1 MKHSLVFPDYNRSI
15 LNITASILQAYGL
28 RSNYPPLPSLD
39 PGKIREKNIVINYIM
54 DGLGY
59 NIYQKYTESYQ
70 SHLAQFLRDRITS
83 VFPSTTTAAI
93 TSMRTG
99 LSPYEHGALGWSLYF
114 KEFFSMIDF
123 LPHTNSLDNAFM
135 DPEKYDSY
143 SIMNFP
149 SLLEEIGKK
158 NDDLLIYNLMPKA
171 YYQGPYSTKMAK
183 ASEIIPYESINDL
196 NSIIEHISVSDSDHK
211 KFIMIY
217 SPQPDATLH
226 KSGTTDQ
233 EVYDTIHCLDMNI
246 KQLETILKDKNGML
260 IISADHGLID
270 IKEYDYIND
279 DEELYDCLIL
289 PTFPESRFLS
299 FFIKAHKKEQF
310 LHAIRKYQDHYLFLS
325 REELFQKEFL
335 GFGKMHKKVDD
346 FIGDYVAIAV
356 SDHAMKTVLW
366 QSGKKEKEFKAHHSG
381 LTADEMLVPLFII
394 EP

>member
-1 MKHSLVFPDYNRSI
+1 MKHSLVFPDYNHSI
-15 LNITASILQAYGL
+15 LNSTASILHAYGL
-28 RSNYPPLPSLD
+28 KSRYPPLPSLS
-39 PGKIREKNIVINYIM
+39 PGRIREKNLVISYIM

-59 NIYQKYTESYQ
+59 NIFQKYAESYQ
-70 SHLAQFLRDRITS
+70 SYLTSFLHDRITS

-123 LPHTNSLDNAFM
+123 LPHTNSLDNTFM

-149 SLLEEIGKK
+149 SLLREIKHK
-158 NDDLLIYNLMPKA
+158 NDDLLIFNVMPKA

-183 ASEIIPYESINDL
+183 SSEIIPYESINDL
-196 NSIIEHISVSDSDHK
+196 NSIIEHISISDSEHK
-211 KFIMIY
+211 KFILIY
-217 SPQPDATLH
+217 SPQPDAILH
-226 KSGTTDQ
+226 KLGTSDKN
-233 EVYDTIHCLDMNI
+233 VYETIHYLDMHI
-246 KQLETILKDKNGML
+246 KDIESLLKGKNAML
-260 IISADHGLID
+260 LVSADHGLID
-270 IKEYDYIND
+270 IKKYDYIND

-299 FFIKAHKKEQF
+299 FFIKHHKKSQF
-310 LHAIRKYQDHYLFLS
+310 LRAIEKYQDHYLFLS
-325 REELFQKEFL
+325 RKELFQKKLL

-346 FIGDYVAIAV
+346 FIGDYVAIAT

-366 QSGKKEKEFKAHHSG
+366 QSGKKEKEFNAHHSG
-381 LTADEMLVPLFII
+381 LTADEMLVPLFIV